1 MTLHHK
7 ANQGTRIMENTL
19 NDGVKGMYFKAIEV
33 LGQSQDGYLTRLC
46 LDRILALPRDYR
58 KTWLK

>member
-1 MTLHHK
+1 
-7 ANQGTRIMENTL
+7 MENTL